1 MIQVRRN
8 SLMRPTALLLAG
20 SLLAPM
26 IAGCGGHKNDSVP
39 PPVNDSTSPMSG
51 GSSPMSGGPEKKP
64 GMSTGKKVVIA
75 LAGAALIYYLYKHH
89 AEQNGQKVQYF
100 KSKKNG
106 RIYYRDPKT
115 HQAHWVTP
123 AANYEVTADEAQ
135 QMKQYQG
142 YDNQTTGKEYEGSTD
157 TGGDADASQ

>member
-8 SLMRPTALLLAG
+8 SLMRPTAILLAG
-20 SLLAPM
+20 SLLTP
-26 IAGCGGHKNDSVP
+26 ILAGCGGHQNDSVP
-39 PPVNDSTSPMSG
+39 PPVNDAAAPTAPG
-51 GSSPMSGGPEKKP
+51 GAPPKA

-75 LAGAALIYYLYKHH
+75 LAGAALLYYLYKHH
-89 AEQNGQKVQYF
+89 VAQNGQKVQYY

-123 AANYEVTADEAQ
+123 APTYEVSAGDAQ
-135 QMKQYQG
+135 EMKNLQG
-142 YDNQTTGKEYEGSTD
+142 YDKQTTGSDYEPEKDSSGE
-157 TGGDADASQ
+157 ADAGK